1 MRTSD
6 VYAGSF
12 DESVPLD
19 SSSNV
24 CPECDGRFAPSG
36 GESVCEDCGL
46 VREEPRL
53 DRGPEWRACDRA
65 ERKRTGAPVTEARH
79 DRGLSTTIGRWR
91 DANGNS
97 LSGRK
102 RRQLGRLRREHS
114 RSRCESK
121 ADGNLMYAFN
131 EIRRISG
138 VLELAESIRD
148 QACALFRTA
157 QSEGLLRGRSIE
169 GMAAGCVYAVARCNG
184 LSRTVVEVAE
194 PAPIGR
200 GKVEG
205 AYRVLNA
212 ELGLPAKP
220 VGPSAFVP
228 RFCSELG
235 VSDEIQS
242 RALRLA
248 EAAEEAGVTNG
259 VQPSGFAAGC
269 LYKALD
275 GRRTPSQGTVASVA
289 DTSTKT
295 LRKHRD
301 TLDEL
306 GSP

>member
-91 DANGNS
+91 DSNGNS

-102 RRQLGRLRREHS
+102 RRQLGRLRREHT

-121 ADGNLMYAFN
+121 ADRNRMHAFN
-131 EIRRISG
+131 EIRRITG

-157 QSEGLLRGRSIE
+157 QGEGLLPGRSIE
-169 GMAAGCVYAVARCNG
+169 AVAAGCVYAVARCNG
-184 LSRTVVEVAE
+184 LPRTVEEVAE
-194 PAPIGR
+194 PAPVGR
-200 GKVEG
+200 AKVEG

-212 ELGLPAKP
+212 ELGLPSRP
-220 VGPSAFVP
+220 LVPSEFVP
-228 RFCSELG
+228 RLGSELG
-235 VSDEIQS
+235 VSDDVQH

-259 VQPSGFAAGC
+259 VQPSGFAAAC
-269 LYKALD
+269 LYKALE
-275 GRRTPSQGTVASVA
+275 GSRVVTQGEVASA
-289 DTSTKT
+289 ANTSAKT

-301 TLDEL
+301 TLAEA
-306 GSP
+306 GVP